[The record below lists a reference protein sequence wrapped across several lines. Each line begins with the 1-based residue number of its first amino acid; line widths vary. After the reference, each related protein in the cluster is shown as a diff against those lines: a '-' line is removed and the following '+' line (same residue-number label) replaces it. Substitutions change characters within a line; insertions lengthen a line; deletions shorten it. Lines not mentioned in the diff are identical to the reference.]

1 MMLKLKNKK
10 HMKKENVKNSPKKKK
25 NLRML
30 NLYAD
35 IVKLYLKLT
44 SSNLITIIV
53 KNTKKKYFT

>member
-1 MMLKLKNKK
+1 MLKLKNKK

-35 IVKLYLKLT
+35 IVKLT

>member
-1 MMLKLKNKK
+1 MLKLKNKK

-35 IVKLYLKLT
+35 FVKLYLKLK